1 MRTNEDKKMARI
13 LITGAS
19 RGLGRALAV
28 ELTRRGHKVVASA
41 RHIADLAELQVAE
54 KIALDVTVPSSVR
67 DAVAT
72 VGDLDVVINN
82 AAINAEGPVEAI
94 PVKAVQNVFETNV
107 FGPLSV
113 IHGFLPGMRARRQGL
128 IVNISSLAGQFAPP
142 LQGVY
147 SASKA
152 ALEMLSEALEF
163 EVQHFGVRVVL
174 IQSGGIRTDKTKRPP
189 HFSLEAYDPLIQQQ
203 NARLAQYATRAGGA
217 MPEEVAS
224 AIAEIIENPKSSL
237 KVPVGGIA
245 DRVMAR
251 LGRGIAGRLVRLGLD
266 W

>member
-41 RHIADLAELQVAE
+41 RQIADLADLPVAE

-67 DAVAT
+67 DAIAAVRD
-72 VGDLDVVINN
+72 VDVVINN
-82 AAINAEGPVEAI
+82 AAINAEGPVEAV
-94 PVKAVQNVFETNV
+94 PVETVQNVFETNV
-107 FGPLSV
+107 FGPLRV
-113 IHGFLPGMRARRQGL
+113 IHGFLPGMRAGRRGV

-152 ALEMLSEALEF
+152 ALEMLSEALQF
-163 EVQHFGVRVVL
+163 EVQHFGVQVMI
-174 IQSGGIRTDKTKRPP
+174 IQSGGIRTDKTNRPDQ
-189 HFSLEAYDPLIQQQ
+189 FSIEAYDPLIQQQ
-203 NARLAQYATRAGGA
+203 NARLAQYAKRGGGA
-217 MPEEVAS
+217 MPEEIAR
-224 AIAEIIENPKSSL
+224 AIAEIIENPKNSL
-237 KVPVGGIA
+237 RVPVGGTG
-245 DRVMAR
+245 DRFLAR
-251 LGRGIAGRLVRLGLD
+251 FGKGVAGRLVRLGLN